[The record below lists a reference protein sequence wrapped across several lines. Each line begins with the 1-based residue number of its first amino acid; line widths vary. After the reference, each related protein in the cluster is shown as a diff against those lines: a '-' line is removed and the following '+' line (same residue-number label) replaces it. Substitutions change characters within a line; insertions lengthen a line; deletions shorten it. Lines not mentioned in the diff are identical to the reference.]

1 MALAAALIPLAAL
14 FLPASCLLNSLQSAS
29 LECAEVFFQTFFFVK
44 NWFFPYTPGAQ
55 GCLPQLCSSFPG
67 KPGKSTPWLR
77 DAQKVRGESSFV
89 ISCLPLPCTRDVTGG
104 AAVW

>member
-1 MALAAALIPLAAL
+1 MALAAALTPLTAL

-55 GCLPQLCSSFPG
+55 GCL
-67 KPGKSTPWLR
+67 
-77 DAQKVRGESSFV
+77 SFV
-89 ISCLPLPCTRDVTGG
+89 PAFQANQGRAHLG
-104 AAVW
+104 